1 MLKDIVEAR
10 ALEGYRLYLRF
21 EDGTTGE
28 INLDQVIHFEGVL
41 APLKDLAQFA
51 QVSVN
56 QELGTIE
63 WPCGADL
70 DPDVLYA
77 RLLGQPLPHPKAQPL
92 SA

>member
-1 MLKDIVEAR
+1 MLKDILEAR
-10 ALEGYRLYLRF
+10 PLEGYRLYLRF
-21 EDGTTGE
+21 DDGTSGE
-28 INLDQVIHFEGVL
+28 IDLAKVIRFEGVL
-41 APLKDLAQFA
+41 APLKDLAQFT

-77 RLLGQPLPHPKAQPL
+77 RLTGQPLPRPKTQPL

>member
-1 MLKDIVEAR
+1 MLKDIMETR
-10 ALEGYRLYLRF
+10 PLEGYRLYLRF
-21 EDGTTGE
+21 EDGTSGE
-28 INLDQVIHFEGVL
+28 IDLVQVIRFEGVL
-41 APLKDLAQFA
+41 APLKNLAQFA

-77 RLLGQPLPHPKAQPL
+77 HLTGQPLPQPKTQPL